1 MNINE
6 KYLAGS
12 KNRGRRAELI
22 REIAAIYERG
32 KPYPKRLEA
41 LMKERDKLEA
51 GGAAQQA
58 AIAISMKARGQ
69 KPKSEMSSGGM
80 SDLDAAE
87 KEVYKRGLAAYM
99 SSGNRPKVSQ
109 HGWAR
114 ARVNSPFGKR
124 EAEKIRKEGTGEKKE
139 EKKGGGLWANIHA
152 KRARGEKMRN
162 KGEAGAPTEEQ
173 MNRAKASTNQKHGGT
188 YMRRLPGGAVEFIGP
203 KHAQGGIMID
213 SQTEVEGGETMDKV
227 MMQEGKRQDYI
238 FSDFLKLGGKTFAQR
253 HKEMLNGGATQ
264 KQIQD
269 LAKLQE
275 EVAQREG
282 RDENGRRD
290 PNMVMQRG
298 GAKKLQAGDG
308 YTPIVAGVDPDKRDY
323 NFQGVGYE
331 WDYDIPDDVLSAID
345 MSGRIGREK
354 DTENILRSVWAK
366 QQGLPDNMTTEE
378 LQDYYSNTYI
388 PSIKEYFETNK
399 DSVIENAKMMASR
412 SDRNQSNW
420 TKIIGKPDENGE
432 FKMSDD
438 EIFEAA
444 LKLTTD
450 GNVGSWHALLPT
462 QLVPSVEVTPETPV
476 EEIPSVIPETPK
488 GCPCEDGS
496 LSPDCCE
503 IPEKRDILLPWQLMG
518 PIAELTTKSPEP
530 ERIAAEGTGR
540 IKLPRVNYNNLR
552 ASGQNDT
559 TAFMKQLDNNT
570 PNNIPAKMAALNAN
584 RENNLKIAQA
594 ESQVNKELSAKEETA
609 NLQASQ
615 FDANSINRARM
626 VNQAASNEQDRFEY
640 EKNMLGWNQLG
651 RNLAQYA
658 NDRRAYAG
666 EERVA
671 DAFQVD
677 NEYSRQKAYEA
688 AMAKRGNKKS
698 PYYGKSPMEIKE
710 MIAQAFKYGAP
721 TWNEQNAARR
731 DAIAASTTDN
741 TKTEASGETTYTPG
755 PTTTIVGP
763 TTYSA
768 RFNNVNDSSDLLR
781 ALNLQAQNTATP
793 GIVTMPEQQPATMR
807 GGGYFSKF
815 GKVRRKRRK

>member
-41 LMKERDKLEA
+41 LMKERDQLEA

-69 KPKSEMSSGGM
+69 KPKSEMKSGGM
-80 SDLDAAE
+80 ADLDAAE

-109 HGWAR
+109 HAWAR

-124 EAEKIRKEGTGEKKE
+124 EAAKIRKEGTGEKKE

-152 KRARGEKMRN
+152 KRARGERMRK

-173 MNRAKASTNQKHGGT
+173 MNRAKASTNQKHGGS

-213 SQTEVEGGETMDKV
+213 PQTEVEGGETMDKV
-227 MMQEGKRQDYI
+227 MMQGGKRQDYI

-298 GAKKLQAGDG
+298 GVKKLQTGDA

-323 NFQGVGYE
+323 NFQGIGYE
-331 WDYDIPDDVLSAID
+331 WDYDIPDEVLSAID
-345 MSGRIGREK
+345 MSGRIGREG
-354 DTENILRSVWAK
+354 DTENILRSVWAR
-366 QQGLPDNMTTEE
+366 QQGLPSDMTTEE
-378 LQDYYSNTYI
+378 LEDYYNNTYV
-388 PSIKEYFETNK
+388 PAIKEYFEANK
-399 DSVIENAKMMASR
+399 ESVIENAKRMASR

-420 TKIIGKPDENGE
+420 TKIIGKPDKDGN
-432 FKMSDD
+432 FKKSDS
-438 EIFEAA
+438 EIFEEAV
-444 LKLTTD
+444 KLTTD
-450 GNVGSWHALLPT
+450 GNVGSWHSLLP
-462 QLVPSVEVTPETPV
+462 QAPVETPDDPQF
-476 EEIPSVIPETPK
+476 EISQTEQTTERQVPQ

-503 IPEKRDILLPWQLMG
+503 IPEKRDILLPYQLIG
-518 PIAELTTKSPEP
+518 PVAELTTRYPQPEK
-530 ERIAAEGTGR
+530 IAAQPTGR
-540 IKLPRVNYNNLR
+540 IKLPRVNFNAER
-552 ASGQNDT
+552 ASLGNTT
-559 TAFMKQLDNNT
+559 TAANKFIQNNAAGPAAISAIMATNEKQRSGNLD
-570 PNNIPAKMAALNAN
+570 IANAEARN
-584 RENNLKIAQA
+584 
-594 ESQVNKELSAKEETA
+594 NKELAAREELA

-615 FDANSINRARM
+615 FDSGQAMRASM
-626 VNQAASNEQDRFEY
+626 FNAQSQNQRDQNEY
-640 EKNMLGWNQLG
+640 EKRMLAFNQFG
-651 RNLAQYA
+651 TNLAQYA
-658 NDRRAYAG
+658 NDRRAYKA
-666 EERVA
+666 EERIA

-688 AMAKRGNKKS
+688 AMSKRGNKRS
-698 PYYGKSPMEIKE
+698 AYYGKSPMEIRE
-710 MIAQAFKYGAP
+710 MIAQAFQYGAP
-721 TWNEQNAARR
+721 TWNAQNAVRR
-731 DAIAASTTDN
+731 GALVQNMNEDGTYPMATT
-741 TKTEASGETTYTPG
+741 SMPG
-755 PTTTIVGP
+755 PTRTIQGP
-763 TTYSA
+763 TITTTQTNATTTPELLSA
-768 RFNNVNDSSDLLR
+768 LENY
-781 ALNLQAQNTATP
+781 
-793 GIVTMPEQQPATMR
+793 R
-807 GGGYFSKF
+807 GGGYIRKF
-815 GKVRRKRRK
+815 GKIKRKRKK